1 MAAETRLNGI
11 QMLRG
16 LAAFAV
22 VIYHIQL
29 LAEKNGITSQIIVNN
44 ISQNLYVGV
53 DIFFVISGFIMAK
66 TVVGS
71 DISGFEFIRRRIIR
85 IVPLYWF
92 LTFFLFITINVISSV
107 MQINSYSF
115 RQLVASLFFSSDI
128 FYKSVPIIDQG
139 WTLEYE
145 MFFYILISI
154 CLIFTRKRNALMLT
168 GVTLTL
174 IYLLGANQMFLEFVI
189 GITVYFINRFVHL
202 KEFLSKVIAI
212 FSVLIFLLLFS
223 VDYSSDYRVLIYGIP
238 CALMLLACANINL
251 APTNRLVV
259 LGEISY
265 SLYLSQSLLLFWFV
279 KGSVLITNQLLQFLC
294 IFLLIPISCVLIAF
308 IIHKFIEIPLTNCA
322 KNYLSR

>member
-1 MAAETRLNGI
+1 MATETRLNGI

-44 ISQNLYVGV
+44 ISKNLYVGV

-71 DISGFEFIRRRIIR
+71 DISGLEFIRRRIIR
-85 IVPLYWF
+85 IVPLYWV
-92 LTFFLFITINVISSV
+92 LTFFLFISINVISNV
-107 MQINSYSF
+107 IQISSYSF
-115 RQLVASLFFSSDI
+115 RQLLASLFFSSGI
-128 FYKSVPIIDQG
+128 FYMSVPIIDQG

-154 CLIFTRKRNALMLT
+154 CLIITRKHNVLMLT
-168 GVTLTL
+168 GITLML
-174 IYLLGANQMFLEFVI
+174 SCLLGANQMFLEFIV
-189 GITVYFINRFVHL
+189 GITVYYINRFVNL
-202 KEFLSKVIAI
+202 KEWLFKFIAI
-212 FSVLIFLLLFS
+212 FTVLIFLLLFS

-238 CALMLLACANINL
+238 CALILLACANINL
-251 APTNRLVV
+251 TPTNRFVV

-279 KGSVLITNQLLQFLC
+279 KGSVLITNQLFQFFCLF
-294 IFLLIPISCVLIAF
+294 ILTPISCVVIAF
-308 IIHKFIEIPLTNCA
+308 FIHKFIEVPLTNLT
-322 KNYLSR
+322 KNYFFG

>member
-1 MAAETRLNGI
+1 MASETRLNGI

-44 ISQNLYVGV
+44 ISKNLYVGV

-71 DISGFEFIRRRIIR
+71 DISGLEFMRRRILR
-85 IVPLYWF
+85 IVPLYWV
-92 LTFFLFITINVISSV
+92 LTFFLFISINVISNV
-107 MQINSYSF
+107 IQISSYSF
-115 RQLVASLFFSSDI
+115 RQLLASLFFSSRI
-128 FYKSVPIIDQG
+128 FHMSVPIIDQG
-139 WTLEYE
+139 WTLEFE

-168 GVTLTL
+168 GVTLIL
-174 IYLLGANQMFLEFVI
+174 ICLLGANQMFLEFVI
-189 GITVYFINRFVHL
+189 GITVYFINKFVYL
-202 KEFLSKVIAI
+202 KEFLFKFIAI
-212 FSVLIFLLLFS
+212 FAVLIFLLLFS
-223 VDYSSDYRVLIYGIP
+223 MDYSSDFRVVIYGIP

-251 APTNRLVV
+251 APSNRLVV

-279 KGSVLITNQLLQFLC
+279 KGSVLITNQLLQFFCLF
-294 IFLLIPISCVLIAF
+294 ILIPISCVVIAF
-308 IIHKFIEIPLTNCA
+308 FIHKFIEIPLTNLA
-322 KNYLSR
+322 KNYFFR

>member
-29 LAEKNGITSQIIVNN
+29 LAEKNGIINQIIVNN
-44 ISQNLYVGV
+44 ISENLYVGV

-71 DISGFEFIRRRIIR
+71 DISGLEFIRRRIIR
-85 IVPLYWF
+85 IVPLYWV
-92 LTFFLFITINVISSV
+92 LTFFLFTSINLISNV
-107 MQINSYSF
+107 MQISSYSY
-115 RQLVASLFFSSDI
+115 RQLLASLFFSSDI
-128 FYKSVPIIDQG
+128 FYMSVPIIDQG
-139 WTLEYE
+139 WTLEFE

-168 GVTLTL
+168 GVTLIL
-174 IYLLGANQMFLEFVI
+174 ICLLGANQMFLEFVI
-189 GITVYFINRFVHL
+189 GITVYYINKFIYL
-202 KEFLSKVIAI
+202 KEILFKFTAI
-212 FSVLIFLLLFS
+212 FAVLIFLLLFS
-223 VDYSSDYRVLIYGIP
+223 MDYSSDLRVVIYGIP

-279 KGSVLITNQLLQFLC
+279 KGSVLITNQLLQFFCLS
-294 IFLLIPISCVLIAF
+294 ILIPISCVVIAF
-308 IIHKFIEIPLTNCA
+308 FIHKFIEIPLTNLT
-322 KNYLSR
+322 KNYFFR

>member
-29 LAEKNGITSQIIVNN
+29 LAEKNGIINQIIVNN
-44 ISQNLYVGV
+44 ISENLYVGV

-71 DISGFEFIRRRIIR
+71 DISGLEFIRRRIIR
-85 IVPLYWF
+85 IVPLYWV
-92 LTFFLFITINVISSV
+92 LTFFLFTSINLISNV
-107 MQINSYSF
+107 MQISSYSY
-115 RQLVASLFFSSDI
+115 RQLLASLFFSSDI
-128 FYKSVPIIDQG
+128 FYMSVPIIDQG
-139 WTLEYE
+139 WTLEFE

-168 GVTLTL
+168 GVTLIL
-174 IYLLGANQMFLEFVI
+174 ICLLGANQMFLEFVI
-189 GITVYFINRFVHL
+189 GITVYYINKFIYL
-202 KEFLSKVIAI
+202 KEILFKFTAI
-212 FSVLIFLLLFS
+212 FAVLIFLLLFS
-223 VDYSSDYRVLIYGIP
+223 MDYSSDLRVVVYGIP

-279 KGSVLITNQLLQFLC
+279 KGSVLITNQLLQFFCLF
-294 IFLLIPISCVLIAF
+294 ILIPISCVVIAF
-308 IIHKFIEIPLTNCA
+308 FIHKFIEIPLTNLT
-322 KNYLSR
+322 KNYFFR

>member
-29 LAEKNGITSQIIVNN
+29 LAEKNGIINQIIVNN
-44 ISQNLYVGV
+44 ISENLYVGV
-53 DIFFVISGFIMAK
+53 DIFFVVSGFIMAK

-71 DISGFEFIRRRIIR
+71 DISGLEFIRRRIIR
-85 IVPLYWF
+85 IVPLYWV
-92 LTFFLFITINVISSV
+92 LTFFLFTSINLISNV
-107 MQINSYSF
+107 MQISSYSY
-115 RQLVASLFFSSDI
+115 RQLLASLFFSSDI
-128 FYKSVPIIDQG
+128 FYMSVPIIDQG
-139 WTLEYE
+139 WTLEFE

-154 CLIFTRKRNALMLT
+154 CLIFTRKHNALMLT
-168 GVTLTL
+168 GVTLIL
-174 IYLLGANQMFLEFVI
+174 ICLLGANQMFLEFVI
-189 GITVYFINRFVHL
+189 GITVYYINKFIYL
-202 KEFLSKVIAI
+202 KEILFKFTAI
-212 FSVLIFLLLFS
+212 FAVLIFLLLFS
-223 VDYSSDYRVLIYGIP
+223 MDYSSDFRVVIYGIP

-279 KGSVLITNQLLQFLC
+279 KGSVLITNQLLQFFCLF
-294 IFLLIPISCVLIAF
+294 ILIPISCVVIAF
-308 IIHKFIEIPLTNCA
+308 FIHKFIEIPLTNLS
-322 KNYLSR
+322 KNYFFR

>member
-1 MAAETRLNGI
+1 MSLVLVLVISNI
-11 QMLRG
+11 MQIDSYSLR
-16 LAAFAV
+16 
-22 VIYHIQL
+22 QL
-29 LAEKNGITSQIIVNN
+29 L
-44 ISQNLYVGV
+44 
-53 DIFFVISGFIMAK
+53 
-66 TVVGS
+66 
-71 DISGFEFIRRRIIR
+71 
-85 IVPLYWF
+85 
-92 LTFFLFITINVISSV
+92 
-107 MQINSYSF
+107 
-115 RQLVASLFFSSDI
+115 ASLFFSSDI

-174 IYLLGANQMFLEFVI
+174 ICLLGANQMFLEFVI
-189 GITVYFINRFVHL
+189 GITVYFINKFVYL

-238 CALMLLACANINL
+238 CALILLACANINL
-251 APTNRLVV
+251 TPTNRFVV

-279 KGSVLITNQLLQFLC
+279 KGSVLITNQLFQFFCLF
-294 IFLLIPISCVLIAF
+294 ILTPISCVVIAF
-308 IIHKFIEIPLTNCA
+308 FIHKFIEVPLTNLT
-322 KNYLSR
+322 KNYFFG